1 MAEQTVSAPNG
12 PPQRNGDGARET
24 TRGEERYMRPP
35 VDIYETPNGL
45 VLMADLPGV
54 SKDNLEVRV
63 DDNLLTIKAKASDMV
78 PGEPIYREF
87 DLAGFFR
94 QFEVIDDIDA
104 EKIKADFKNGVLTLN
119 LPLSEKAKPKKI
131 AVKVGD

>member
-1 MAEQTVSAPNG
+1 MAEKTVSAPSV
-12 PPQRNGDGARET
+12 PPQRNGDGAREM

-35 VDIYETPNGL
+35 VDIYETSNGL

-63 DDNLLTIKAKASDMV
+63 DNNLLTIQAKASDMV
-78 PGEPIYREF
+78 PGESVYREF

-94 QFEVIDDIDA
+94 QFEVVDDIDV
-104 EKIKADFKNGVLTLN
+104 EKIKADLRNGVLTLN
-119 LPLSEKAKPKKI
+119 LPLSEKAKPKRI
-131 AVKVGD
+131 EVKVGD